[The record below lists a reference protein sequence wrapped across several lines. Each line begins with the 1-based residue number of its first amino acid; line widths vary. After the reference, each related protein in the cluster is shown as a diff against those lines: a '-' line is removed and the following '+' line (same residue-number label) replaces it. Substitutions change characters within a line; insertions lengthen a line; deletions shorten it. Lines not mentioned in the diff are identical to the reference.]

1 MKMFSQENS
10 LKDILALIGL
20 VLIGVAVFLAF
31 GLAAAIGYAGAAL
44 IVVAAAVEWAAML
57 ERRTE

>member
-1 MKMFSQENS
+1 MQMFFRGNS
-10 LKDILALIGL
+10 LTDILALIGL

-31 GLAAAIGYAGAAL
+31 GLPAALGYAGAAL
-44 IVVAAAVEWAAML
+44 ILVAAVVQLAAML